1 MENKTRYSKSQAVF
15 TIFFD
20 SDFEPSIISRL
31 LGVNPKKIVLKKD
44 AEITSINPKGLGY
57 FQIATNVAED
67 RVSEAAVS
75 TILRPFIK
83 KEEQINKIIQD
94 NNGYCQLDL
103 FIKQTKN
110 SSFPEITLSK
120 NALKL
125 LSSLNAQ
132 YKLTIIK

>member
-1 MENKTRYSKSQAVF
+1 MENKIKYAKSQAFF
-15 TIFFD
+15 TIYFD

-31 LGVNPKKIVLKKD
+31 IGVNPKKIVLKKN
-44 AEITSINPKGLGY
+44 AEVTSSNPKGLGF

-67 RVSEAAVS
+67 KVSEAAVS

-83 KEEQINKIIQD
+83 KEEQINKLIQD
-94 NNGYCQLDL
+94 NKGYCQLDL

-110 SSFPEITLSK
+110 SVFPDITLSK

-125 LSSLNAQ
+125 LASLNAQ
-132 YKLTIIK
+132 YKVIIL